1 MPALCHARSRHPKRE
16 AGMTTITATRLSAK
30 IIKEQ
35 IIPPKEYLGIEL
47 RKGERLRIIDVEGKQ
62 VPDMVCFNLK
72 DPTEKLSCN
81 NSRLIQKRWK
91 LTTGNVLYSD
101 EGNEML
107 TIVDDTVGT
116 HHASGGCC
124 NEPANFRRYGLHGT
138 RNCRENLTLAAK
150 PLGIT
155 QKDIP
160 GAFCPFMKVVQYED
174 GRYEIEEPD
183 SKPGDYIEF
192 RADMDVFVAI
202 SNCPQDKN
210 PCNGFNPTPLK
221 VVAYAA

>member
-1 MPALCHARSRHPKRE
+1 MTAADVSQPAGTILRE
-16 AGMTTITATRLSAK
+16 
-30 IIKEQ
+30 Q
-35 IIPPKEYLGIEL
+35 VIPPKEYLGLEL
-47 RKGERLRIIDVEGKQ
+47 RRGQVLRIVDVEGKQ
-62 VPDMVCFNLK
+62 VPDLVCFKLD

-81 NSRLIQKRWK
+81 NSRLIQKRWL
-91 LTTGNVLYSD
+91 LTTGNSLFSD

-107 TIVDDTVGT
+107 TIVADTVGI

-124 NEPANFRRYGLHGT
+124 NEGANFRRYGVRGS
-138 RNCRENLTLAAK
+138 RNCRENLALAAT
-150 PLGIT
+150 PIGIT

-160 GAFCPFMKVVQYED
+160 GAFCPFMKVVQYDD

-183 SKPGDYIEF
+183 SRAGDYLDL

-202 SNCPQDKN
+202 SNCPQELN

-221 VVAYAA
+221 VIVYQPA

>member
-1 MPALCHARSRHPKRE
+1 MLSPGNERE
-16 AGMTTITATRLSAK
+16 SGMTTITATRPSAT

-35 IIPPKEYLGIEL
+35 VIPPKEYLGIEL
-47 RKGERLRIIDVEGKQ
+47 RKGQRLRIIDVEGKQ
-62 VPDMVCFNLK
+62 VPDMVCFKLK

-91 LTTGNVLYSD
+91 LTVGHVLYSD

-124 NEPANFRRYGLHGT
+124 NEPANFRRYGMHGT
-138 RNCRENLTLAAK
+138 RNCRENLALAAK

-183 SKPGDYIEF
+183 SKPGDYVEF
-192 RADMDVFVAI
+192 RADMDLFVAI
-202 SNCPQDKN
+202 SNCPQDRN

-221 VVAYAA
+221 VVAYAAS

>member
-1 MPALCHARSRHPKRE
+1 
-16 AGMTTITATRLSAK
+16 MTTITATRPSTK

-35 IIPPKEYLGIEL
+35 IIPPKEYLGMEL

-72 DPTEKLSCN
+72 DPAEKLSCN

-138 RNCRENLTLAAK
+138 RNCRENLTLAAE

-221 VVAYAA
+221 IVAYAAG